1 MARIFRRAANKV
13 MNSRDGHE
21 SIGLLISD
29 EKVVYES
36 YQKVVMAQMDESIS
50 LLRWAKSE
58 ENLALQDVF
67 SKAFEVSCM
76 WTSSWRDFNHEYY
89 KYRKTFKEVLRVEKV
104 LDEERRREATHAK
117 KLNRLQNQLEQ
128 TKRKGDTG
136 RCCSMANEILEILE
150 VVSQAEKVQAELEVK
165 ATKLEMVKAE
175 KLRGSMLQISDFLNQ
190 WASKT
195 LLVAE
200 AYSRLANLI
209 PDTPTQVSESK
220 IFHGT
225 SESRNIVNNL
235 ARDLMIDPELSQQ
248 LKDMSHSAQCNLY
261 AVSTPILP
269 AQQNGVRCNHVG
281 LNGEKMPGKVN
292 RKPVGQRGISPQALC
307 HHHLRAKKM
316 DLNFG
321 RPLSVPDLRPPPI
334 SPPPPPPKEAP
345 AQTTSK
351 MLPPEDNSNVQWLHS
366 SANISSDSDSDWE
379 ELGYEKLYSDSG
391 LAQRKNLWKAASDGA
406 INTAV
411 GRVYEDRD
419 AAMCQRTEKQSEEDF
434 WNDNDSAAYVD
445 FIDDVERMM
454 QPNEIV
460 IPNAPA
466 QTTSKMLPPEDN
478 SNVQWLHTSANIS
491 SDSDSD
497 WEELGYEKPYKK
509 AASDGVINT
518 VGRVYED
525 KDSAMCQR
533 TEKKSEED
541 LSHDDDSAAYVDFTD
556 DVERMMQ
563 PRMRLLQDNKSG
575 VYVDLIN
582 DGGESALYVDLIND
596 TETTMLSEEVLLKVN
611 ESAT

>member
-13 MNSRDGHE
+13 MDSRDGHE

-50 LLRWAKSE
+50 LLKWAKSE

-89 KYRKTFKEVLRVEKV
+89 KYRKTFKEVLRVERV
-104 LDEERRREATHAK
+104 LDEERRKQAAHAK

-175 KLRGSMLQISDFLNQ
+175 KLRGSMLQISDGLNQ
-190 WASKT
+190 WVSKT

-200 AYSRLANLI
+200 AYSKLANLI

-292 RKPVGQRGISPQALC
+292 RKPVGQRGMLPQALC

-316 DLNFG
+316 DPNSG

-351 MLPPEDNSNVQWLHS
+351 MLPPEDNGNVQWL
-366 SANISSDSDSDWE
+366 
-379 ELGYEKLYSDSG
+379 
-391 LAQRKNLWKAASDGA
+391 
-406 INTAV
+406 
-411 GRVYEDRD
+411 
-419 AAMCQRTEKQSEEDF
+419 
-434 WNDNDSAAYVD
+434 
-445 FIDDVERMM
+445 
-454 QPNEIV
+454 P
-460 IPNAPA
+460 
-466 QTTSKMLPPEDN
+466 
-478 SNVQWLHTSANIS
+478 TSANIS

-525 KDSAMCQR
+525 KDSAMCQH

-556 DVERMMQ
+556 DVERCSPMG
-563 PRMRLLQDNKSG
+563 LLQDNKSG

-582 DGGESALYVDLIND
+582 VGGESALYVDLIND

>member
-13 MNSRDGHE
+13 MYSRDGHE

-36 YQKVVMAQMDESIS
+36 FQKIVMAQVDESIS
-50 LLRWAKSE
+50 LLKWAKSE

-89 KYRKTFKEVLRVEKV
+89 KYRKTFKEVLREERV
-104 LDEERRREATHAK
+104 LDEERRRQAIHTT
-117 KLNRLQNQLEQ
+117 KLNRLQKQLEQ

-175 KLRGSMLQISDFLNQ
+175 KLRGSMLQISDGLNQ

-200 AYSRLANLI
+200 AYSKLANLI
-209 PDTPTQVSESK
+209 PDTPTQLSESK

-316 DLNFG
+316 DPNFG
-321 RPLSVPDLRPPPI
+321 RPLSVPDLRPAPI

-345 AQTTSK
+345 AQTASK

-379 ELGYEKLYSDSG
+379 ELAYEKLYSDSG

-445 FIDDVERMM
+445 FTGDVERMM

-466 QTTSKMLPPEDN
+466 QTTSKMLPEN
-478 SNVQWLHTSANIS
+478 NNNIQWYASANIS

-525 KDSAMCQR
+525 KDSAMCQH
-533 TEKKSEED
+533 TEKKSEKD

-556 DVERMMQ
+556 DVERCS
-563 PRMRLLQDNKSG
+563 P

-582 DGGESALYVDLIND
+582 DGGESALYVELIND

>member
-13 MNSRDGHE
+13 MSSRDGHE

-29 EKVVYES
+29 EKLVYES
-36 YQKVVMAQMDESIS
+36 YQKIVMAQVDESIS

-89 KYRKTFKEVLRVEKV
+89 KYRKTFKEVLRLERV
-104 LDEERRREATHAK
+104 LDEERRRQATHAK

-136 RCCSMANEILEILE
+136 RCSMANEILEILE

-175 KLRGSMLQISDFLNQ
+175 KLRGSMLQISDGLNQ

-200 AYSRLANLI
+200 AYSKLANLI

-269 AQQNGVRCNHVG
+269 AQQNRVKCDHVG

-292 RKPVGQRGISPQALC
+292 RKPVGQRGMSPQALC

-316 DLNFG
+316 DPNFR

-334 SPPPPPPKEAP
+334 LPLPPPPKEAP

-379 ELGYEKLYSDSG
+379 ELGYEKPYSDPR
-391 LAQRKNLWKAASDGA
+391 LAQRKILWKAASDGA

-411 GRVYEDRD
+411 GRVYENKD

-434 WNDNDSAAYVD
+434 LHDNDSAAYVD
-445 FIDDVERMM
+445 FSDDVERMM

-460 IPNAPA
+460 IPNG
-466 QTTSKMLPPEDN
+466 
-478 SNVQWLHTSANIS
+478 ANIS

-497 WEELGYEKPYKK
+497 WEELGYEKPYNDSRSAQRKMLWK

-533 TEKKSEED
+533 TERQSEED
-541 LSHDDDSAAYVDFTD
+541 LSHAAYVDFTD
-556 DVERMMQ
+556 DVERCS
-563 PRMRLLQDNKSG
+563 PMRLLQDNKSS

-582 DGGESALYVDLIND
+582 DGGESALYVELIND